1 MNINEITSLKDLGAY
16 LKSKREEKGIT
27 LDYIEKETKI
37 REKYLKAIE
46 EGNFNLIP
54 GGDVYIKGFLKNYSK
69 TCGID
74 DKEVIE
80 IYKSFLQDKEVENKD
95 STLKVTTEKF
105 EKEQP
110 QKKGTRKRRLKKR
123 FTWGIAVIGIVIIIV
138 YFISL
143 NPIYSNK
150 SLNTSNDASNPEQ
163 IVQTQIQ
170 NQSHQQ
176 NSVENSSVVKE
187 VKSKINILEETEKR
201 IIVNVDSEKIE
212 TNFKVFS
219 DRCWISVKK
228 DGKNEY
234 EGILKQHEEKYLEAN
249 KELEIRIG
257 NPKVVEIDI
266 LGEKLDLKG
275 TNPITIIIKKQG

>member
-1 MNINEITSLKDLGAY
+1 MEINEINNLKDLGAY

-37 REKYLKAIE
+37 RERYLRAIE

-54 GGDVYIKGFLKNYSK
+54 GGDVYVKGFLKNYSK

-74 DKEVIE
+74 DKKVIE

-95 STLKVTTEKF
+95 STLKVNTEKF
-105 EKEQP
+105 EKERLQEKCIR
-110 QKKGTRKRRLKKR
+110 KKRLKKSVI
-123 FTWGIAVIGIVIIIV
+123 WGIAVIVIVIIV
-138 YFISL
+138 CFISL
-143 NPIYSNK
+143 NLIYSNI
-150 SLNTSNDASNPEQ
+150 SLNTSNDASNHEQ
-163 IVQTQIQ
+163 IVETQIQ
-170 NQSHQQ
+170 NQSQQQ
-176 NSVENSSVVKE
+176 NFVENSSIVKE

-212 TNFKVFS
+212 TNFRVFS

-234 EGILKQHEEKYLEAN
+234 EGILKQQEEKYIEAN

-266 LGEKLDLKG
+266 LGEKLNLKG

>member
-37 REKYLKAIE
+37 RERYLKAIE
-46 EGNFNLIP
+46 EGNFDLIP

-123 FTWGIAVIGIVIIIV
+123 FIWGIAVIGIVIIV

-143 NPIYSNK
+143 NPICSNK

-170 NQSHQQ
+170 NQSQQQ

-228 DGKNEY
+228 DGKSEY